1 MGNINV
7 YISKPLQFMSEY
19 ILRFVQYNSLLLE
32 DVFCR
37 YL

>member
-19 ILRFVQYNSLLLE
+19 IIFVQYNSLLLE
-32 DVFCR
+32 DVFCS

>member
-1 MGNINV
+1 MGNINR

-19 ILRFVQYNSLLLE
+19 IRFVQYNILLLE